1 MKKLILLT
9 TLAICSANLTAQ
21 LNYPKTPKIAVT
33 ENLWGIDYQDDYR
46 WLENMKDPK
55 VVSWFKQQADLT
67 NSVMNTIS
75 GRDELI
81 QEWRKLAL
89 LQPAI
94 IFSEAE
100 ANGKYFFQKRN
111 PGEKVSKVYYREN
124 LNGDDQLLF
133 DPQTFILGKTL
144 SVQSINPSNDG
155 TKLLIAYS
163 EAGAEVSTLRVMDV
177 KTKKFL
183 NDVINNTAGA
193 GDWTLD
199 DSAFFYT
206 WIKSADNTD
215 PAARLNPK
223 SKLHKLGSDNGK
235 DVDFF
240 SSGSYPAMKID
251 EKVYPVNFLYKDNPN
266 YVFAAESSVQNE
278 LVSYYAPIDQF
289 NSKTIPW
296 KKLTSADD
304 KIVRGME
311 IFGDKIYAITY
322 KNAKNYQ
329 LVSTSLQ
336 NPDWNNVDII
346 APNQAMTLE
355 SFTRSKDFMILS
367 YSDGLH
373 NFLFKYD
380 PKTEKM
386 SPIKLPYEGTVNVQR
401 LAKQSNDFIIGMTSW
416 NTPFTEMI
424 YNADTDQFTK
434 SPFNQPANYPEEY
447 KNLIVEEVNV
457 KGHDG
462 VMIPLS
468 IIYKK
473 GLKKDGSNVGFIE
486 SYGAYGISMT
496 PGFATRLY
504 SLAVKGVVI
513 AIPHVRGGSEKG
525 EEWYKAGF
533 KTTKPNTWKDFISC
547 AEYLIEKG
555 FTKADR
561 LAGTG
566 TSAGGI
572 LISRAITERPDLFAA
587 AVINVG
593 LGNAMRAE
601 FSSNGPVNTP
611 EFGTVK
617 DKVEAK
623 SLYEMD
629 GMMHVKNGV
638 KYPAV
643 MGVGGWNDP
652 RVVAWQP
659 GKFVA
664 ALQNATTSGKP
675 VLMKVNYDNG
685 HFTEDKEIT
694 YANFADQY
702 AFMMWQCG
710 HPDFQVKKGK

>member
-133 DPQTFILGKTL
+133 DPQTFIPGKTL

-183 NDVINNTAGA
+183 SDVINNTAGA

-329 LVSTSLQ
+329 LVSTNLQ

-346 APNQAMTLE
+346 APNQVMTLE

-380 PKTEKM
+380 PKTKKM

-664 ALQNATTSGKP
+664 ALQNASTSGKP

>member
-1 MKKLILLT
+1 MKKLILLAS
-9 TLAICSANLTAQ
+9 LAFYGAHLNAQ
-21 LNYPKTPKIAVT
+21 LKYPETPKIVVT
-33 ENLWGIDYQDDYR
+33 ENLWGTDYKDNYR

-55 VVSWFKQQADLT
+55 VISWFKQQADLT

-89 LQPAI
+89 LQPAVV
-94 IFSEAE
+94 FSEVE
-100 ANGKYFFQKRN
+100 AKGKYFFQKRN
-111 PGEKVSKVYYREN
+111 PGEKVSKVYFRDN
-124 LNGDDQLLF
+124 LNGPDQLLF
-133 DPQTFILGKTL
+133 DPQTFIAGKTL

-163 EAGAEVSTLRVMDV
+163 EAGAEVSTLRVLDL

-183 NDVINNTAGA
+183 SDIIKNTAGA
-193 GDWTLD
+193 GDWTYD
-199 DSAFFYT
+199 DTAFFYT
-206 WIKSADNTD
+206 WIKSADNED
-215 PAARLNPK
+215 PGARLNPK
-223 SKLHKLGSDNGK
+223 SKLHRLGTDTSK

-240 SSGSYPAMKID
+240 SNESYPSLKID
-251 EKVYPVNFLYKDNPN
+251 AKVYPFNFLYKDSPN
-266 YVFAAESSVQNE
+266 FVFAAEGSVQNE

-289 NSKTIPW
+289 NSKNIKW
-296 KKLTSADD
+296 KKLTTADD
-304 KIVRGME
+304 KIVRAIE
-311 IFGDKIYAITY
+311 IFGDKVYAITY
-322 KNAKNYQ
+322 RNAKNYQ

-336 NPDWNNVDII
+336 NPDWNNAEVV
-346 APNQAMTLE
+346 APNQTMTLE
-355 SFTRSKDFMILS
+355 SVTRSKDYMILS

-380 PKTEKM
+380 PKTNKM

-401 LAKQSNDFIIGMTSW
+401 LATKSNDFIIGMTSW
-416 NTPFTEMI
+416 NKPFTEML
-424 YNADTDQFTK
+424 YNAETDQFIE

-447 KNLIVEEVNV
+447 KNLVVEEVNV

-462 VMIPLS
+462 AMIPLS

-473 GLKKDGSNVGFIE
+473 GLKKDGSNVGFME
-486 SYGAYGISMT
+486 GYGAYGISMT

-525 EEWYKAGF
+525 EEWYKAGY

-547 AEYLIEKG
+547 AEYLIAQG

-572 LISRAITERPDLFAA
+572 LISRSITERPDLFAS

-601 FSSNGPVNTP
+601 FSSNGPVNIP

-617 DKVEAK
+617 NEIESKA
-623 SLYEMD
+623 LFEMD
-629 GMMHVKNGV
+629 GMMHVKDGV

-643 MGVGGWNDP
+643 MGVAGWNDP
-652 RVVAWQP
+652 RVIAWQP
-659 GKFVA
+659 GKFIA
-664 ALQNATTSGKP
+664 ALQNASTSGKP
-675 VLMKVNYDNG
+675 VLLKVNYDNG
-685 HFTEDKEIT
+685 HFTEDKEVT

-710 HPDFQVKKGK
+710 HPDFQVKKSK

>member
-183 NDVINNTAGA
+183 SDVINNTAGA

-289 NSKTIPW
+289 NSKKIPW

-329 LVSTSLQ
+329 LVSTNLQ

-555 FTKADR
+555 YTKADR

-659 GKFVA
+659 GKFIA
-664 ALQNATTSGKP
+664 ALQNASTSGKP

>member
-9 TLAICSANLTAQ
+9 TLAIWSANLTAQ

-124 LNGDDQLLF
+124 LNGDDHLLF
-133 DPQTFILGKTL
+133 DPQTFIPGKTL

-183 NDVINNTAGA
+183 SDVINNTAGA

-289 NSKTIPW
+289 NSKKIPW

-329 LVSTSLQ
+329 LVSTNLQ

-664 ALQNATTSGKP
+664 ALQNASTSGKP

>member
-133 DPQTFILGKTL
+133 DPQTFIPGKTL

-183 NDVINNTAGA
+183 SDVINNTAGA

-329 LVSTSLQ
+329 LVSTNLQ

-664 ALQNATTSGKP
+664 ALQNASTSGKP